1 MADVTYTE
9 LNIGQIRPTPKGTWS
24 ATQAYNYL
32 DIVKDTTA
40 SYIAVFL
47 TGVPAGISTTN
58 TTYWQPLAADG
69 KDANEFT
76 FATETDYQ
84 NKDTT
89 KPINSGLMNPKLTT
103 IDTLITTL
111 SNAITAIEGN
121 FTPEGQVN
129 DSANLGGKAPNHY
142 DCGGGC
148 SWTCMAGCMGG
159 CDTSCTGNCHVSC
172 TGACSS
178 CTGTCTGGCSSCKG
192 SCSSCTGSCEGRCTS
207 CTGSCSSSCTARD

>member
-1 MADVTYTE
+1 MADATYTE

-47 TGVPAGISTTN
+47 TGVPAGISITN
-58 TTYWQPLAADG
+58 TTYWQPLAEDG

-89 KPINSGLMNPKLTT
+89 KPINSRLMNPKLTT

-121 FTPEGQVN
+121 FTPEGKAN
-129 DSANLGGKAPNHY
+129 DSIMLAGQPANHY
-142 DCGGGC
+142 DCSGGC
-148 SWTCMAGCMGG
+148 SWTCGKGCTGSCNNSCTGTCMAGCTGG
-159 CDTSCTGNCHVSC
+159 CTSCTGTCVGSCSLGCIGSC
-172 TGACSS
+172 TGAC
-178 CTGTCTGGCSSCKG
+178 TGRCSGCGGCDSR
-192 SCSSCTGSCEGRCTS
+192 TH
-207 CTGSCSSSCTARD
+207 

>member
-1 MADVTYTE
+1 MPTLTE

-58 TTYWQPLAADG
+58 TTYWQPLAEDG

-84 NKDTT
+84 NKDAT
-89 KPINSGLMNPKLTT
+89 KPINSTLINPKLTT

-121 FTPEGQVN
+121 FTPEGAAN
-129 DSANLGGKAPNHY
+129 DAANLGGKAPNYY

-148 SWTCMAGCMGG
+148 SWTCMAGCIGG
-159 CDTSCTGNCHVSC
+159 CLTSCTGGCHTGC
-172 TGACSS
+172 TGGCSS
-178 CTGTCTGGCSSCKG
+178 CTGTCSGGCSSCSGGCSNACTSCKS
-192 SCSSCTGSCEGRCTS
+192 SCSSQCVT
-207 CTGSCSSSCTARD
+207 RD